1 MARRR
6 HRRNHNFDVHV
17 DRSCLSETAADDTP
31 RTMDPGDVV
40 VPEES
45 HMDDDHTTSLLEGGE
60 EYLTANTGHL
70 QQQPSVETV
79 ADEPENDGAQHDES
93 RIQEGS
99 DADQIDLASRR
110 ELGESNNED
119 DIKRWPSLRTEA
131 LIHAAARD
139 IVDHVANR
147 PRDSASS
154 MTGPVDEADESSLV
168 AAESYAA
175 SPRESFGSEAAS
187 DLRRIS
193 TDLDAEQH
201 SADRDD
207 DDGGDSS
214 SHHTHEKDVFS
225 DNNSPRSSVG
235 SASESDQHKTSS
247 SKPWSARVSD
257 IPDHDE
263 EFVPTIRGTPR
274 PPFRSPSSVQAL
286 QMVSP
291 PASVIGTSYSSHRAP
306 RRSLS
311 RLGSNTI
318 TSAVYPPKK
327 TPPRF
332 KRSTPPL
339 VLLHVTVMPSR
350 WPWAHVLQNTHP
362 SDLSPGAKALW
373 DAWTQLQY
381 RTGDTVS
388 ARGILLPH
396 PQNDYEVL
404 EERLLEALELPLKRR
419 AQILE
424 SGHYIGPS
432 NDLVAGMGAASDD
445 EESEDDD
452 NSCEDIDK
460 ASRRQSLADA
470 THWCKTCRSD
480 IRYESSLGKGKM
492 FRVKVYASN
501 GLMRAGAWQACWKE
515 MERVDVEL
523 EPVVDAMVQEELV
536 HLAAEQQRILDMEEE
551 AAADAAAA
559 AVDEEIQLREE
570 AEQALAS
577 EQTDVPR
584 EEPDMATESSS
595 VFDDDGEN
603 PEEDCLRDIYGHH
616 SPEPHN
622 EICPPGPPPPPQQAE
637 FTQQEAP
644 PLPSVRAFEHCQERR
659 EKPSGPR
666 DGASLPELFLKAL
679 KVFMQDQKN
688 VMIGL
693 LSFLVLI
700 LAVRSGSSQDHHALS
715 ENIVVSDPIV
725 QASVET
731 VTQHTETM
739 SQTTASVDK
748 LDDAVWASTA
758 ATHQESMFAPPDTC
772 MICSKALEMA
782 EMSLRDV
789 PTTTVELVNTVTR
802 SALTTVTEELVSTVT
817 EEALRTV
824 TETMFQTVTVAAGPI
839 QGGVVEERFEEKQ
852 SVPVVRAS
860 EMYAQDMSLDAGAE
874 TAQMHGVDMTLDNVE
889 EL

>member
-6 HRRNHNFDVHV
+6 HRRNHNFDIHV
-17 DRSCLSETAADDTP
+17 DRSCLSEAAADDTP
-31 RTMDPGDVV
+31 HTMDPEDVV

-45 HMDDDHTTSLLEGGE
+45 HMDDDQSKSLPEGAE
-60 EYLTANTGHL
+60 ESLTANTEHL

-79 ADEPENDGAQHDES
+79 VDEPENDGAQHDES
-93 RIQEGS
+93 RIQEDS
-99 DADQIDLASRR
+99 DADHSDLASRR
-110 ELGESNNED
+110 ESGESNDED
-119 DIKRWPSLRTEA
+119 GIKRWPSLRTEA

-139 IVDHVANR
+139 IVDHVASR
-147 PRDSASS
+147 PRDSDTSI
-154 MTGPVDEADESSLV
+154 TGPADEAEELSFV
-168 AAESYAA
+168 AAESYAG
-175 SPRESFGSEAAS
+175 SSRDSFGSEAAS

-207 DDGGDSS
+207 DAGGDSS
-214 SHHTHEKDVFS
+214 SHHAHEDDVFS

-235 SASESDQHKTSS
+235 SPSESDQHKTSS
-247 SKPWSARVSD
+247 PNPWSARVSD
-257 IPDHDE
+257 IPDQDD

-291 PASVIGTSYSSHRAP
+291 PASVNGSSHSSRRAP
-306 RRSLS
+306 RRSMS
-311 RLGSNTI
+311 RLGSNNI
-318 TSAVYPPKK
+318 SAVYPPKK

-332 KRSTPPL
+332 RSNTPPL

-419 AQILE
+419 ARILE
-424 SGHYIGPS
+424 CGHYIGPS
-432 NDLVAGMGAASDD
+432 NNLVAGMGAASDD
-445 EESEDDD
+445 EESEDD
-452 NSCEDIDK
+452 EDSFENGDEV
-460 ASRRQSLADA
+460 SRRQSLADS

-480 IRYESSLGKGKM
+480 IRYESSLGKGKV

-523 EPVVDAMVQEELV
+523 EPVVDVMVQEELV

-584 EEPDMATESSS
+584 EEPDMVTESCS

-603 PEEDCLRDIYGHH
+603 PEEERLREIYGHH
-616 SPEPHN
+616 SSEPHD
-622 EICPPGPPPPPQQAE
+622 EICPPGPSPPPQQLK

-644 PLPSVRAFEHCQERR
+644 PLPSVRAFEHRQERR
-659 EKPSGPR
+659 EKPRDPR
-666 DGASLPELFLKAL
+666 DGASLPELFLEAL

-715 ENIVVSDPIV
+715 ENIVVPEPIV

-731 VTQHTETM
+731 VTQHTETV
-739 SQTTASVDK
+739 SQTTASVEKSVDT
-748 LDDAVWASTA
+748 VWASTA
-758 ATHQESMFAPPDTC
+758 ATHQDSMFAPADTC

-789 PTTTVELVNTVTR
+789 PTTTVELVETVTR
-802 SALTTVTEELVSTVT
+802 SARTTVTEELVSTVT

-824 TETMFQTVTVAAGPI
+824 TETMFQTVTVAAGPTL
-839 QGGVVEERFEEKQ
+839 GGVVEERFEEKQ
-852 SVPVVRAS
+852 SVSVVRAS
-860 EMYAQDMSLDAGAE
+860 EMYAQDGSLNA
-874 TAQMHGVDMTLDNVE
+874 GVDMTLDSVE

>member
-6 HRRNHNFDVHV
+6 HRRNHNFDIHV
-17 DRSCLSETAADDTP
+17 DRSCLSEAAAADETP
-31 RTMDPGDVV
+31 HTMDPEDVV

-45 HMDDDHTTSLLEGGE
+45 HMDDDHTKGLLEGE
-60 EYLTANTGHL
+60 EESLTANIGHF

-79 ADEPENDGAQHDES
+79 VDEPENDGAQHDES
-93 RIQEGS
+93 RIQKDS

-110 ELGESNNED
+110 ESGKTNDED
-119 DIKRWPSLRTEA
+119 GIKRWPSLRTEA
-131 LIHAAARD
+131 LIHAAARN
-139 IVDHVANR
+139 IVDHVASR
-147 PRDSASS
+147 PRDSGSS
-154 MTGPVDEADESSLV
+154 MTGPADEADELSFI
-168 AAESYAA
+168 AAGSYAG

-207 DDGGDSS
+207 DAGGDSN
-214 SHHTHEKDVFS
+214 SHHAHEDDIFS

-235 SASESDQHKTSS
+235 SASESDQQHKTSS
-247 SKPWSARVSD
+247 PKPWSARVSD
-257 IPDHDE
+257 IPDQDE

-291 PASVIGTSYSSHRAP
+291 PASVIGSSYSSRRAP
-306 RRSLS
+306 RRSMS
-311 RLGSNTI
+311 RLGSNNI
-318 TSAVYPPKK
+318 SAVYPPKK

-332 KRSTPPL
+332 RRNTPPL

-362 SDLSPGAKALW
+362 GDLSPGAKALW

-419 AQILE
+419 ARILE
-424 SGHYIGPS
+424 CGHYIGPS

-452 NSCEDIDK
+452 DSCEDVEK
-460 ASRRQSLADA
+460 VSRRQSLTDS

-480 IRYESSLGKGKM
+480 IRYESSLGKGKV

-536 HLAAEQQRILDMEEE
+536 HLAVEQQRILDMEEE

-577 EQTDVPR
+577 KQALASEQTDVPR
-584 EEPDMATESSS
+584 EEPNMTTKSCSIFE
-595 VFDDDGEN
+595 DDGEN
-603 PEEDCLRDIYGHH
+603 QEEGRLREIYGHH
-616 SPEPHN
+616 SPEPHD
-622 EICPPGPPPPPQQAE
+622 EICPPGPSPPPQQAE
-637 FTQQEAP
+637 FTRQEAP
-644 PLPSVRAFEHCQERR
+644 PLPSERAFEHRQERR
-659 EKPSGPR
+659 EKPRGHH
-666 DGASLPELFLKAL
+666 DGASLPELFLEAL

-715 ENIVVSDPIV
+715 ENMVVPDSIV

-731 VTQHTETM
+731 VTQHTEII
-739 SQTTASVDK
+739 SEATAAVDT
-748 LDDAVWASTA
+748 LDDTVWASTA
-758 ATHQESMFAPPDTC
+758 ATQQESMFAPADTC

-789 PTTTVELVNTVTR
+789 PTTTVELVETVTR

-824 TETMFQTVTVAAGPI
+824 TETMFQTVTVAAALP
-839 QGGVVEERFEEKQ
+839 QGVVVEERFEEKQ

-860 EMYAQDMSLDAGAE
+860 KMYAQDGSLDA
-874 TAQMHGVDMTLDNVE
+874 GVDMTLDNVE

>member
-6 HRRNHNFDVHV
+6 HRRNHNFDIHV
-17 DRSCLSETAADDTP
+17 DRSCLSEAAADDTP
-31 RTMDPGDVV
+31 HTMDPEDVV
-40 VPEES
+40 VPKES
-45 HMDDDHTTSLLEGGE
+45 HMDDDHTKSLLEGE
-60 EYLTANTGHL
+60 EESLTANTGHL

-79 ADEPENDGAQHDES
+79 VDEPENDEAQHDES
-93 RIQEGS
+93 RIQEDS
-99 DADQIDLASRR
+99 DADHSDLASRR
-110 ELGESNNED
+110 ESGESNDED
-119 DIKRWPSLRTEA
+119 GIKRWPSLRTEA

-139 IVDHVANR
+139 IVDHVASR
-147 PRDSASS
+147 PRDSGSS
-154 MTGPVDEADESSLV
+154 MTGPGPADEADELSFV
-168 AAESYAA
+168 AAESYTG

-207 DDGGDSS
+207 DAGGDSS
-214 SHHTHEKDVFS
+214 SHHAHEDDVFS

-247 SKPWSARVSD
+247 PKPWSARVSD
-257 IPDHDE
+257 IPDQDE

-291 PASVIGTSYSSHRAP
+291 PASVNGSSHSSRRAP
-306 RRSLS
+306 RRSMS
-311 RLGSNTI
+311 RLGSNNI
-318 TSAVYPPKK
+318 PAVYPPKK

-332 KRSTPPL
+332 RRNTPPL

-419 AQILE
+419 ARILE
-424 SGHYIGPS
+424 CGHYIGPS

-445 EESEDDD
+445 EESEDDED
-452 NSCEDIDK
+452 SCEDVDK
-460 ASRRQSLADA
+460 VSRRQSLADS

-480 IRYESSLGKGKM
+480 IRYESSLGKGKV

-584 EEPDMATESSS
+584 EEPDMPTESCS

-603 PEEDCLRDIYGHH
+603 PEEDRLREIYGHH
-616 SPEPHN
+616 SPEPHD
-622 EICPPGPPPPPQQAE
+622 EICPPSPPPPPQQPE

-644 PLPSVRAFEHCQERR
+644 PLPSVRAFEHRQERR
-659 EKPSGPR
+659 EKPRDPR
-666 DGASLPELFLKAL
+666 DGASLPELFLEAL

-715 ENIVVSDPIV
+715 ENIVVSEPIV

-731 VTQHTETM
+731 VTQHTETI
-739 SQTTASVDK
+739 SQATASVDN
-748 LDDAVWASTA
+748 LVDTAWASTA
-758 ATHQESMFAPPDTC
+758 ATQQESLFAPADTC

-789 PTTTVELVNTVTR
+789 PTTTVELVETVTR

-824 TETMFQTVTVAAGPI
+824 TETMFQTVTVAAGPTL
-839 QGGVVEERFEEKQ
+839 GGVVEERFEEKQ
-852 SVPVVRAS
+852 SVPVARAS
-860 EMYAQDMSLDAGAE
+860 EMYAQGE
-874 TAQMHGVDMTLDNVE
+874 TSQTHGMDMTLDNME

>member
-6 HRRNHNFDVHV
+6 HRRNHNFDIHV
-17 DRSCLSETAADDTP
+17 DRSCLSEAAADETP
-31 RTMDPGDVV
+31 HTMGPEDVV

-45 HMDDDHTTSLLEGGE
+45 HMIDDHTKSLLEGE
-60 EYLTANTGHL
+60 EESLTADTGHTK
-70 QQQPSVETV
+70 QQPSVETV

-93 RIQEGS
+93 RIQEDS
-99 DADQIDLASRR
+99 DADHSVLASRR
-110 ELGESNNED
+110 ESDESNDED
-119 DIKRWPSLRTEA
+119 GIKRWPSLRTEA

-139 IVDHVANR
+139 IVDHVASR
-147 PRDSASS
+147 PRDSGPSI
-154 MTGPVDEADESSLV
+154 TGPADEADEADESSFV
-168 AAESYAA
+168 AAESYTG

-187 DLRRIS
+187 S

-201 SADRDD
+201 SAADRDD
-207 DDGGDSS
+207 DAGGDSS
-214 SHHTHEKDVFS
+214 SHHAHEDDVFS

-247 SKPWSARVSD
+247 SNPWSARVSD
-257 IPDHDE
+257 IPDQDE

-291 PASVIGTSYSSHRAP
+291 PASVIGSSYSSRRAP
-306 RRSLS
+306 RRSMS
-311 RLGSNTI
+311 RLGSNNI
-318 TSAVYPPKK
+318 SAVYPPKK

-332 KRSTPPL
+332 RRNTPPL

-373 DAWTQLQY
+373 DAWMQLQY

-419 AQILE
+419 ARILE
-424 SGHYIGPS
+424 CGHYIGPS
-432 NDLVAGMGAASDD
+432 NDLVAGMEAVSDD

-452 NSCEDIDK
+452 GSCEDVDK
-460 ASRRQSLADA
+460 VSRRQSLADT

-480 IRYESSLGKGKM
+480 IRYESSLGKGKV

-577 EQTDVPR
+577 EQTDVPQ
-584 EEPDMATESSS
+584 EEPDMATESCS
-595 VFDDDGEN
+595 VFEDDGEN
-603 PEEDCLRDIYGHH
+603 PEEERLREIYGHH
-616 SPEPHN
+616 SPEPHD
-622 EICPPGPPPPPQQAE
+622 EICPPGPPSPPQQAD

-644 PLPSVRAFEHCQERR
+644 PLPSARTFEHRQERC
-659 EKPSGPR
+659 EKPRGPQ
-666 DGASLPELFLKAL
+666 DGASLPELFLEAL

-700 LAVRSGSSQDHHALS
+700 LAVRSGSSRDHRVLS
-715 ENIVVSDPIV
+715 ENMVVSEPIV

-731 VTQHTETM
+731 VTQHTETR
-739 SQTTASVDK
+739 SQTRASVEKPVDT
-748 LDDAVWASTA
+748 VWTSTA
-758 ATHQESMFAPPDTC
+758 ATHQASMFAPADTC
-772 MICSKALEMA
+772 VVCSKALEMA

-789 PTTTVELVNTVTR
+789 PTTTVELVETVTR
-802 SALTTVTEELVSTVT
+802 GALTTVTEELVSTVT
-817 EEALRTV
+817 E
-824 TETMFQTVTVAAGPI
+824 TMFQTVTVAAVPT
-839 QGGVVEERFEEKQ
+839 QGGVVEESFEEKQ
-852 SVPVVRAS
+852 SVSVERIS
-860 EMYAQDMSLDAGAE
+860 EMYAQDGSLDA
-874 TAQMHGVDMTLDNVE
+874 GVDMTLDNVE

>member
-6 HRRNHNFDVHV
+6 HRRNHNFDIHV
-17 DRSCLSETAADDTP
+17 DRSCLSEAAADDTP
-31 RTMDPGDVV
+31 HTMDPEDVV
-40 VPEES
+40 VPKES
-45 HMDDDHTTSLLEGGE
+45 QMDDDHTKSLLEGE
-60 EYLTANTGHL
+60 EESLTANTGHL

-79 ADEPENDGAQHDES
+79 VDEPENDEAQHDES
-93 RIQEGS
+93 RIQEDS
-99 DADQIDLASRR
+99 DADHSDLASRR
-110 ELGESNNED
+110 ESGKSNDED
-119 DIKRWPSLRTEA
+119 GIKRWPSLRTEA

-139 IVDHVANR
+139 IVDHVASR
-147 PRDSASS
+147 PRDSGSS
-154 MTGPVDEADESSLV
+154 MTGPGPADEADELSFV
-168 AAESYAA
+168 AAESYAG

-207 DDGGDSS
+207 DAGGDSS
-214 SHHTHEKDVFS
+214 SHHAHEDDVFS

-247 SKPWSARVSD
+247 PKPWSARVSD
-257 IPDHDE
+257 IPDQDE

-291 PASVIGTSYSSHRAP
+291 PASVNGSSHSSRRAP
-306 RRSLS
+306 GRSMS
-311 RLGSNTI
+311 RLGSNNI
-318 TSAVYPPKK
+318 PAVYPPKK

-332 KRSTPPL
+332 RRNTPPL

-419 AQILE
+419 ARILE
-424 SGHYIGPS
+424 CGHYIGPS
-432 NDLVAGMGAASDD
+432 NDLVAGMGATSDD
-445 EESEDDD
+445 EESEDDED
-452 NSCEDIDK
+452 SCEDVDK
-460 ASRRQSLADA
+460 VSRRQSLADS

-480 IRYESSLGKGKM
+480 IRYESSLGKGKV

-536 HLAAEQQRILDMEEE
+536 HLATEQQRILDMEEE

-584 EEPDMATESSS
+584 EEPDMPTESCS

-603 PEEDCLRDIYGHH
+603 PEEDRLREIYGHH
-616 SPEPHN
+616 SPEPHD
-622 EICPPGPPPPPQQAE
+622 EICPPGPSPPPQQPE

-644 PLPSVRAFEHCQERR
+644 PLPSVRAFEHRQERR
-659 EKPSGPR
+659 EKPRDPR
-666 DGASLPELFLKAL
+666 DGASLPELFLEAL

-700 LAVRSGSSQDHHALS
+700 LAVRSGSSQDHHVLS
-715 ENIVVSDPIV
+715 ENIVVPEPIV

-731 VTQHTETM
+731 VTQHTETI
-739 SQTTASVDK
+739 SQATASVDK
-748 LDDAVWASTA
+748 LVDTAWASTA
-758 ATHQESMFAPPDTC
+758 ATQQESLFAPADTC

-789 PTTTVELVNTVTR
+789 PTTTVELVETVTR

-824 TETMFQTVTVAAGPI
+824 TETMFQTVTVAAGPTL
-839 QGGVVEERFEEKQ
+839 GGVVEERFEEKQ
-852 SVPVVRAS
+852 SVPVARAS
-860 EMYAQDMSLDAGAE
+860 EMYAQGE
-874 TAQMHGVDMTLDNVE
+874 TSQTHGMDMTLDNME

>member
-6 HRRNHNFDVHV
+6 HRRNHNFDIHV
-17 DRSCLSETAADDTP
+17 DRSCLSEAAAADETP
-31 RTMDPGDVV
+31 HTMDPEDVV

-45 HMDDDHTTSLLEGGE
+45 HMDDDHTKSLLEGE
-60 EYLTANTGHL
+60 EESLTANTGHI

-93 RIQEGS
+93 RIQEDS
-99 DADQIDLASRR
+99 DADHSDLASRR
-110 ELGESNNED
+110 ESGESNDED
-119 DIKRWPSLRTEA
+119 GIKRWPSLRTEA

-139 IVDHVANR
+139 IVDHVASR
-147 PRDSASS
+147 PRDSGTSI
-154 MTGPVDEADESSLV
+154 TGPADEADESSFV
-168 AAESYAA
+168 AAESYAG

-201 SADRDD
+201 SAADRDD
-207 DDGGDSS
+207 DAGGDSS
-214 SHHTHEKDVFS
+214 SYHAHEDDVFS

-257 IPDHDE
+257 IPDQDE

-291 PASVIGTSYSSHRAP
+291 PASVIGSSHSSRRAP
-306 RRSLS
+306 GRSMS
-311 RLGSNTI
+311 RLGSNNI
-318 TSAVYPPKK
+318 SAVCPPKK

-332 KRSTPPL
+332 RRNTPPL

-419 AQILE
+419 ARILE
-424 SGHYIGPS
+424 CGHYIGPS
-432 NDLVAGMGAASDD
+432 NDLVAGMGAVSDD

-452 NSCEDIDK
+452 GSCEDVDK
-460 ASRRQSLADA
+460 VSRRQSLADT

-480 IRYESSLGKGKM
+480 IRYESSLGKGKV

-584 EEPDMATESSS
+584 EEPDMATESCS
-595 VFDDDGEN
+595 VFEDDGEN
-603 PEEDCLRDIYGHH
+603 PEEERLREIYGHH
-616 SPEPHN
+616 SLEPHD
-622 EICPPGPPPPPQQAE
+622 EICPPGPPPPPPQQAD

-644 PLPSVRAFEHCQERR
+644 PLPSVRAFEHHQERR
-659 EKPSGPR
+659 EKPRDPR
-666 DGASLPELFLKAL
+666 DGASLPELFLEAL

-700 LAVRSGSSQDHHALS
+700 LAVRSGSLQDHHALS
-715 ENIVVSDPIV
+715 ENMVVPDPIV

-731 VTQHTETM
+731 VTQHIETI
-739 SQTTASVDK
+739 SQATASVDK
-748 LDDAVWASTA
+748 LDDTVWASTA
-758 ATHQESMFAPPDTC
+758 ATHQESMFAPADTC
-772 MICSKALEMA
+772 VVCSKALEMA

-789 PTTTVELVNTVTR
+789 PTTTVELVETVTR

-824 TETMFQTVTVAAGPI
+824 TETMFQTVTVAAGPT
-839 QGGVVEERFEEKQ
+839 QGGVVEERFEEEKQ
-852 SVPVVRAS
+852 SVPLVRAS
-860 EMYAQDMSLDAGAE
+860 QMYAQDGSLDAG
-874 TAQMHGVDMTLDNVE
+874 VDVTLDNVE